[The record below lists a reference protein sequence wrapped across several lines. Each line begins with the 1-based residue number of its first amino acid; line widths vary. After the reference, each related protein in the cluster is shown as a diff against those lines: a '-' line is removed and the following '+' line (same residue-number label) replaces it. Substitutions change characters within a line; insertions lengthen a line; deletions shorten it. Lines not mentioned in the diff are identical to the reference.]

1 MIRVVKQYYKTL
13 SAVSPKLAANSAFE
27 LFKKVRKKD
36 IRDQEKPFYTE
47 AKHKNLVIDGQE
59 IHSYEF
65 GNPNDDIVVLLH
77 GWDSNV
83 GCMYKFVEPLLAK
96 NKYVVSFNLPGHAF
110 YESSKTNLFEAKE
123 TFKKYIGHL
132 PKGRKI
138 SIISH
143 SFGSAVSGYGLS
155 ELDLE
160 IEELVFLTSPNKIM
174 DIFNDY
180 QRMIGLNDKSFG
192 VFLAKA
198 DMVLGENVTGLNIEN
213 KLEEANFKHLYL
225 FHDEQDKVLPYHNSV
240 AIHDRINHSSLYT
253 FQKIGHYRMLWN
265 DELIKKVM
273 EVIK

>member
-1 MIRVVKQYYKTL
+1 MVRVIKQYYKTL

-47 AKHKNLVIDGQE
+47 ARHKNLVIDGEE

-83 GCMYKFVEPLLAK
+83 GCMYQFVAPLLAK

-123 TFKKYIGHL
+123 TFKKYMGHL
-132 PKGRKI
+132 PKGRNI

-143 SFGSAVSGYGLS
+143 SFGSAVTGYGLS
-155 ELDLE
+155 ELDIE
-160 IEELVFLTSPNKIM
+160 IEELVFLTTPNKIM
-174 DIFNDY
+174 DIFYDY
-180 QRMIGLNDKSFG
+180 QRMIGLNDKSFAIL
-192 VFLAKA
+192 LAKV
-198 DMVLGENVTGLNIEN
+198 DKVLGENLMDLNIEN
-213 KLEEANFKHLYL
+213 KLELAHFEQLYL
-225 FHDEQDKVLPYHNSV
+225 FHDKHDKVLPYQNSV
-240 AIHDRINHSSLYT
+240 AINAKIERATLYT
-253 FQKIGHYRMLWN
+253 FEKIGHYRMLWN
-265 DELIKKVM
+265 DALINKVM
-273 EVIK
+273 EVVK